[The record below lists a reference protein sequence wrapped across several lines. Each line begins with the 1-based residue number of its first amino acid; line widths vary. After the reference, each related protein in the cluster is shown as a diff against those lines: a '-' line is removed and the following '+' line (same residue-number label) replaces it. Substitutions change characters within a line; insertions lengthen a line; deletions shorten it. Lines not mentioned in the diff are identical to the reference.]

1 MFDKEIIYQVIYV
14 VAAYL
19 LGAIPT
25 SVWIGRLLYH
35 SDVRNFGSG
44 NAGATNTFRTLGY
57 KAGIPVLIF
66 DVFKGW
72 AAVNL
77 LYLYQVFPPESQDFI
92 NLRIYMG
99 FAAVFGHIF
108 PVYVGFRGG
117 KGVATLIGI
126 GFALLPYSTL
136 CSIAFFVV
144 IFFLFRYVS
153 LGSILSGVAFVF
165 FTAFIFP
172 KDELQYLIFSI
183 TISLLLIITHHENI
197 KRLWNGEE
205 KKMSFAKD
213 KK

>member
-1 MFDKEIIYQVIYV
+1 MLHNEMIYQIISIVL
-14 VAAYL
+14 AYL

-25 SVWIGRLLYH
+25 SVWIGKMFYNV
-35 SDVRNFGSG
+35 DIRNQGSG
-44 NAGATNTFRTLGY
+44 NAGATNTFRILGY

-77 LYLYQVFPPESQDFI
+77 TYLYSIYPTDSQDFI
-92 NLRIYMG
+92 NLRLYMG

-126 GFALLPYSTL
+126 GLALLPYPTL
-136 CSIAFFVV
+136 CSIAFFIPV
-144 IFFLFRYVS
+144 FLIFRYVS
-153 LGSILSGVAFVF
+153 LGSILSGISFVF
-165 FTAFIFP
+165 FTAFVFP
-172 KDELQYLIFSI
+172 EKELQYLIFAI
-183 TISLLLIITHHENI
+183 TISVLLIITHHENI
-197 KRLWNGEE
+197 QRLLKGEE
-205 KKMSFAKD
+205 KKMSFFKR

>member
-1 MFDKEIIYQVIYV
+1 MFEKEIICQIIYI

-25 SVWIGRLLYH
+25 SVWIGKILYH
-35 SDVRNFGSG
+35 TDVRSHGSG

-77 LYLYQVFPPESQDFI
+77 LYVYQVFPPDAQEFI

-136 CSIAFFVV
+136 CSIAFFLV
-144 IFFLFRYVS
+144 IFSIFRYVS
-153 LGSILSGVAFVF
+153 LGSILSGIAFVF

-183 TISLLLIITHHENI
+183 TPHGVLTAAHHVRSQDQFPLRI
-197 KRLWNGEE
+197 CL
-205 KKMSFAKD
+205 MHP
-213 KK
+213 